1 MSTEKKVTYIYSGN
15 SIALNYD
22 GKAIVVTGSDKVGP
36 VLELL
41 KNNDFEK
48 IYEQYFAPP
57 KVYVKQYGDRV
68 EQKDG
73 FVYVDGKPVSGLLN
87 TRLNQYI
94 EKGLPVKPLVAFWRR
109 IQSNP
114 SNQAILRLFECLD
127 YNHHPISEDG
137 RFLAWKRV
145 RSDFKDIHSGTF
157 DNSIGTVV
165 EVPRNQV
172 DENMDRTCSYGLH
185 VASYNY
191 AHHQYAGSQG
201 VLLEVLVDPA
211 DVVAI
216 PRDYNNQKMRVC
228 KYEVVRTCEDQR
240 KDVLVNSYGE
250 SVDLNDY
257 EDDSTGLEDFY
268 DEVKKPE
275 SDIGYNFGEP
285 DEDYDLDLSDIDD
298 VDDDDDYLD
307 DDDYE
312 DEDVDEYGRCNCI
325 DCNIYR
331 NSF

>member
-1 MSTEKKVTYIYSGN
+1 MSTEKKIDWIYSGN

-22 GKAIVVTGSDKVGP
+22 GKSVVVTGADKVDP
-36 VLELL
+36 VLQLL
-41 KNNDFEK
+41 KEGKFDE
-48 IYEQYFAPP
+48 IYEKYFAPP

-94 EKGLPVKPLVAFWRR
+94 EKGLPVKALVAFWRR
-109 IQSNP
+109 IQNNP

-127 YNHHPISEDG
+127 HNHHPIAEDG

-145 RSDFKDIHSGTF
+145 RSDFKDIHSGKF
-157 DNSIGTVV
+157 DNSVGTVV
-165 EVPRNQV
+165 EIPRNQV
-172 DENMDRTCSYGLH
+172 DEDMDRTCSYGLH
-185 VASYNY
+185 VASYDY

-201 VLLEVLVDPA
+201 FLLEVLVDPA

-240 KDVLVNSYGE
+240 KDILVNSYGE
-250 SVDLNDY
+250 SVNLDDY
-257 EDDSTGLEDFY
+257 EDDNQGLEDFY
-268 DEVKKPE
+268 DEVEE
-275 SDIGYNFGEP
+275 SKSDSGYNYGEP
-285 DEDYDLDLSDIDD
+285 DDDL
-298 VDDDDDYLD
+298 DDDDDEDYLD
-307 DDDYE
+307 DYDDD
-312 DEDVDEYGRCNCI
+312 DEDDEDYCDVCKGQCVMFN
-325 DCNIYR
+325 
-331 NSF
+331 

>member
-1 MSTEKKVTYIYSGN
+1 MSKEKKFTYIYSGN
-15 SIALNYD
+15 SIALNYE
-22 GKAIVVTGSDKVGP
+22 GKAVVVTGSDKVEP
-36 VLELL
+36 VLQLL
-41 KNNDFEK
+41 KENKFDE
-48 IYEQYFAPP
+48 IYERYFAPP

-87 TRLNQYI
+87 TRLTQYI
-94 EKGLPVKPLVAFWRR
+94 EKGLPVKALVAFWRR
-109 IQSNP
+109 IQNNP

-127 YNHHPISEDG
+127 HNNHPIAEDG

-157 DNSIGTVV
+157 DNSPGKVV
-165 EVPRNQV
+165 EIPRNQV
-172 DENMDRTCSYGLH
+172 DENMDQACSYGLH

-191 AHHQYAGSQG
+191 AAKTYQKFHRGVPS

-228 KYEVVRTCEDQR
+228 KYEVVRTCEEQR
-240 KDVLVNSYGE
+240 QDLLVNAYGE
-250 SVDLNDY
+250 SVDLDDY

-268 DEVKKPE
+268 DEVEESE
-275 SDIGYNFGEP
+275 SDSGYNFGEP
-285 DEDYDLDLSDIDD
+285 DEDDD
-298 VDDDDDYLD
+298 EDDDDDYLD

-325 DCNIYR
+325 DCNICR